1 MTNDPTSE
9 NAATGDA
16 GSEVER
22 LLTQL
27 VSLIHDEVSEFSG
40 SWDGFNVAF
49 TFAAGLEGTALQQ
62 VDPIFYVESGAFT
75 HGVFSRSRLEDAA
88 VAYINARAG
97 KKFDLA
103 MLFVMFTKT
112 QGDVVARVFWE
123 QDAVPLLITP
133 DSWASVAQ
141 AANPYREKKV

>member
-1 MTNDPTSE
+1 MSDE
-9 NAATGDA
+9 ARAASSDE
-16 GSEVER
+16 SNEVER
-22 LLTQL
+22 LLADL
-27 VSLIHDEVSEFSG
+27 VSLIRDEVSEFSG
-40 SWDGFNVAF
+40 TWDGFNVAF
-49 TFAAGLEGTALQQ
+49 AFASGLDGTALQQ
-62 VDPIFYVESGAFT
+62 VDPIFYVQSGAFT

-88 VAYINARAG
+88 VAYIDARAG

-103 MLFVMFTKT
+103 MLFVMFTKS

-141 AANPYREKKV
+141 AANPYREKKA

>member
-1 MTNDPTSE
+1 MSNDPTIDKESS
-9 NAATGDA
+9 GD
-16 GSEVER
+16 SSNEVER
-22 LLTQL
+22 LLAQL
-27 VSLIHDEVSEFSG
+27 VSLIRDEVYDFSG
-40 SWDGFNVAF
+40 TWDGFNVAF

-97 KKFDLA
+97 RTFDLA
-103 MLFVMFTKT
+103 MLFVMFTKS

-133 DSWASVAQ
+133 ESWASVAQ
-141 AANPYREKKV
+141 AANPFREKKA